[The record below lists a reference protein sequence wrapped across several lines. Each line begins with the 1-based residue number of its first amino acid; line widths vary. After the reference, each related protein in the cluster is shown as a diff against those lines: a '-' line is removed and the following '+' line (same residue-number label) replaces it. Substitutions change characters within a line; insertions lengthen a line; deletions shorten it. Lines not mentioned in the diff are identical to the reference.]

1 MKIMS
6 TALALAVLLAA
17 ATMTAQA
24 QQNLQVV
31 VPGNASGGFGVLV
44 GGPVVPL
51 VPAINVSGPGTVT
64 VTYVSGT
71 VFIGY
76 GLGTGPEGIPCIHCR
91 AYELP
96 LQEANGLG
104 GGNANNDGALMGVFV
119 SQARINRSGFQ
130 AVDGTKNLVRVGI
143 KPDALFLIGSGKT
156 FEVGEAGTI
165 FLGIND
171 GYVGDNSGGFTVEV
185 TGP

>member
-1 MKIMS
+1 
-6 TALALAVLLAA
+6 
-17 ATMTAQA
+17 MTAQA
-24 QQNLQVV
+24 QQDLQVV

-51 VPAINVSGPGTVT
+51 VPAINLSGQGTVT

-76 GLGTGPEGIPCIHCR
+76 GLGTGPDGVPCLHCE

-104 GGNANNDGALMGVFV
+104 GGNTNRDGALMGVFV
-119 SQARINRSGFQ
+119 SQSRVNRSGFS
-130 AVDGTKNLVRVGI
+130 AIDGTKNLVRVGI
-143 KPDALFLIGSGKT
+143 KPDALFFIGSGKT
-156 FEVGEAGTI
+156 LKVGEAGTI

-171 GYVGDNSGGFTVEV
+171 GYVGDNGGGFTVEV